1 MQKKKSNKR
10 EVALAF
16 FLISLAA
23 IAALFGVWFCILG
36 TKELI
41 GVTDIDVNILLRDPS
56 EYIDAKREVAL
67 TGLQALIPGI
77 VLLVIGS
84 IVFSIFMTRLLTVL
98 HEGRAIS
105 RIEKRLDALEKKDKK

>member
-10 EVALAF
+10 EVALTF
-16 FLISLAA
+16 FLISLAI
-23 IAALFGVWFCILG
+23 IAALFGVWFCVLG

-56 EYIDAKREVAL
+56 EYIAAKREVAM

-77 VLLVIGS
+77 VLLVIGAV
-84 IVFSIFMTRLLTVL
+84 VFSIFMTRLLTIL

-105 RIEKRLDALEKKDKK
+105 RIESRLDALEKKSKK